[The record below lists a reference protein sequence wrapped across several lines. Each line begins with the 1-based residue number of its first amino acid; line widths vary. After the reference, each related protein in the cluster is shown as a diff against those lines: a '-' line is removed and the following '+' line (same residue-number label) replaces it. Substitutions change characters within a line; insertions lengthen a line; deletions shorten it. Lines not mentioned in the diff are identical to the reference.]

1 MTSVMTGCSI
11 TKFIPENE
19 FLINKVM
26 IESTDKSINASE
38 YEPYIKQKGNTK
50 WFSALRIPLATYSL
64 AGKDSTKWIN
74 KTLKNIGEKPVTLD
88 STLTESTCNDLRS
101 AMQNNGFLNAN
112 VETRTKIHKKNKI
125 DITYIL
131 TPGKKFHINNIT
143 YDIQDDNIEKKLDV
157 IYPKEKRIK
166 AGAVF
171 SINSLEQERQIIT
184 SVRRFIRKTRLI

>member
-74 KTLKNIGEKPVTLD
+74 KNRLATIFEAQCRT
-88 STLTESTCNDLRS
+88 T
-101 AMQNNGFLNAN
+101 GFSMPMW
-112 VETRTKIHKKNKI
+112 R
-125 DITYIL
+125 
-131 TPGKKFHINNIT
+131 P
-143 YDIQDDNIEKKLDV
+143 
-157 IYPKEKRIK
+157 
-166 AGAVF
+166 
-171 SINSLEQERQIIT
+171 
-184 SVRRFIRKTRLI
+184 VRRFIRKTRLI

>member
-112 VETRTKIHKKNKI
+112 VET
-125 DITYIL
+125 
-131 TPGKKFHINNIT
+131 
-143 YDIQDDNIEKKLDV
+143 
-157 IYPKEKRIK
+157 
-166 AGAVF
+166 
-171 SINSLEQERQIIT
+171 
-184 SVRRFIRKTRLI
+184 VRRFIRKTRLI